1 MPRDIAQLK
10 AAIGYPEGASEQ
22 PLREALTHRSYA
34 VEHELGF
41 DNQRLE
47 FLGDAVLE
55 IALSEYLFE
64 RYPDADEGVLTRMR
78 SALACESAIAELAKK
93 LQLGDYLFTGRGE
106 AGSGGA
112 RRESTLADLF
122 EAVVAALYRA
132 TGFEQTNRFLRDLFA
147 THFPDP
153 KAMLDEINP
162 KGMLQEW
169 AQARWGEHPVYSV
182 FRISGP
188 EHQPVFEV
196 EVRLHKFTACGQGAG
211 RRAAESAA
219 AAILLRYL
227 KAHYPN
233 KK

>member
-10 AAIGYPEGASEQ
+10 AVIGYPEDASEQ

-34 VEHELGF
+34 VEHELDF

-55 IALSEYLFE
+55 IALSDYLFE

-78 SALACESAIAELAKK
+78 AALACESAIAGLARK
-93 LQLGDYLFTGRGE
+93 LHLGEYLMTGRGE
-106 AGSGGA
+106 AGSGGT

-122 EAVVAALYRA
+122 EAVVAALYQA
-132 TGFEQTNRFLRDLFA
+132 GGFARTNTFLRELFSA
-147 THFPDP
+147 NFPDP

-162 KGMLQEW
+162 KGTLQEW
-169 AQARWGEHPVYSV
+169 AQGRWGEHPVYSV
-182 FRISGP
+182 FRVSGP
-188 EHQPVFEV
+188 EHLPVFEV
-196 EVRLHKFTACGQGAG
+196 EVRLHRFVACGYGAG

-219 AAILLRYL
+219 AANLLRYL
-227 KAHYPN
+227 KNRN
-233 KK
+233 KNKN

>member
-10 AAIGYPEGASEQ
+10 AAIGYPEEASEQ

-78 SALACESAIAELAKK
+78 SALACEAAIAELAKK

-122 EAVVAALYRA
+122 EAVV
-132 TGFEQTNRFLRDLFA
+132 
-147 THFPDP
+147 
-153 KAMLDEINP
+153 IND
-162 KGMLQEW
+162 
-169 AQARWGEHPVYSV
+169 
-182 FRISGP
+182 FDN
-188 EHQPVFEV
+188 
-196 EVRLHKFTACGQGAG
+196 
-211 RRAAESAA
+211 
-219 AAILLRYL
+219 LLRRVQRG
-227 KAHYPN
+227 
-233 KK
+233 

>member
-10 AAIGYPEGASEQ
+10 AGIGYPEGASEQ

-34 VEHELGF
+34 VEHDLAF

-55 IALSEYLFE
+55 IALSEYLYE
-64 RYPDADEGVLTRMR
+64 RYPEADEGVLTRMR
-78 SALACESAIAELAKK
+78 SALACESAIAELARK
-93 LQLGDYLFTGRGE
+93 LHLGDYLFTGRGE
-106 AGSGGA
+106 AGSGGS

-122 EAVVAALYRA
+122 EAVVAALYLA
-132 TGFEQTNRFLRDLFA
+132 GGFTLTNRFLREMFT

-182 FRISGP
+182 FRVSGP

-196 EVRLHKFTACGQGAG
+196 EVRLHKLTACGSGTG

-227 KAHYPN
+227 KAN
-233 KK
+233 GKSKK